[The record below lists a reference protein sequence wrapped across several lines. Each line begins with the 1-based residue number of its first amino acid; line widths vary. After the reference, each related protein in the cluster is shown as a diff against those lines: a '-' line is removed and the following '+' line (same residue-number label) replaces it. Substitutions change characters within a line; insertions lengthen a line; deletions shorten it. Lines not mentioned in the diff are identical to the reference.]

1 MKRVLILIMKIVG
14 GLLAAIIVLLAI
26 AFGAF
31 HTDAVQNRLVEN
43 ATQMLSDYL
52 HTTVRIEKANVSFID
67 QGVRLYGVEI
77 DDQQLSLCYIMR

>member
-43 ATQMLSDYL
+43 ATQMLSD
-52 HTTVRIEKANVSFID
+52 
-67 QGVRLYGVEI
+67 
-77 DDQQLSLCYIMR
+77 